1 MELIKCC
8 AWSEH
13 LHSQFCVSF
22 VLNKFNILAVYI
34 KKKKKYFVSVL
45 MKLYFFYDRA
55 PDFMLKGEEW

>member
-1 MELIKCC
+1 
-8 AWSEH
+8 
-13 LHSQFCVSF
+13 VSF

-55 PDFMLKGEEW
+55 PDFMLKGEE